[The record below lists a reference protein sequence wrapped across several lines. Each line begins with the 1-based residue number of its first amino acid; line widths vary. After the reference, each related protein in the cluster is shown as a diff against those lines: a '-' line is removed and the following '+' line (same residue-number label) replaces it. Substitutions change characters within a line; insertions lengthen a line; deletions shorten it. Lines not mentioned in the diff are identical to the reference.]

1 MLQQYG
7 NVPVSNCTGRRRA
20 LLVGINYKGQQGE
33 LRGCIN
39 DVHNIKRF
47 LMELHHFRECDMVI
61 LTDDQQDPR
70 SIPTRANM
78 IAAMRWLVNGAQPND
93 SYFFHFSGHG
103 GQVRDADGDE
113 SDGFDETILPLDYK
127 RAGQIVDDEI
137 NAIMVRPLPP
147 GCRLTAIF
155 DSCHSGTA
163 MDLPF
168 LYDERG
174 QLVKSS
180 PKKKVTQSLQ
190 QASKQYLSGNLMGAV
205 SALTSSLQS
214 MQSGGQATK
223 ITQETR
229 ASMGDVIMFSG
240 CMDSQTSAD
249 TSVQGYGATGAMS
262 YAFITTMRGN
272 PQQTY
277 TMLLGNLR
285 EILRGKYSQKP
296 QMSTGRPMDMNTW
309 FIM

>member
-1 MLQQYG
+1 
-7 NVPVSNCTGRRRA
+7 
-20 LLVGINYKGQQGE
+20 
-33 LRGCIN
+33 
-39 DVHNIKRF
+39 
-47 LMELHHFRECDMVI
+47 MVI
-61 LTDDQQDPR
+61 LTDDQHDPR

-78 IAAMRWLVNGAQPND
+78 IAGMRWLVNGAQPND

-103 GQVRDADGDE
+103 GQVRDTDGDE

-127 RAGQIVDDEI
+127 KAGQIVDDEI

-163 MDLPF
+163 MDLPY
-168 LYDERG
+168 LYNEMG
-174 QLVKSS
+174 QLVKSNT
-180 PKKKVTQSLQ
+180 KQKVSQSLQ
-190 QASKQYLSGNLMGAV
+190 QASQQYMSGNLMGAV
-205 SALTSSLQS
+205 AALTSSLQG
-214 MQSGGQATK
+214 MQNGGQASK

-262 YAFITTMRGN
+262 YAFITTMRQN

-285 EILRGKYSQKP
+285 GILHGKYSQKP
-296 QMSTGRPMDMNTW
+296 QMSTGRHMDMNTW

>member
-1 MLQQYG
+1 
-7 NVPVSNCTGRRRA
+7 
-20 LLVGINYKGQQGE
+20 
-33 LRGCIN
+33 
-39 DVHNIKRF
+39 
-47 LMELHHFRECDMVI
+47 
-61 LTDDQQDPR
+61 
-70 SIPTRANM
+70 
-78 IAAMRWLVNGAQPND
+78 
-93 SYFFHFSGHG
+93 
-103 GQVRDADGDE
+103 VRDTDGDE

-168 LYDERG
+168 LYNEMG
-174 QLVKSS
+174 QLVKSN
-180 PKKKVTQSLQ
+180 KKTKVAQSL
-190 QASKQYLSGNLMGAV
+190 ATAGKQYMSGNVLGAV
-205 SALTSSLQS
+205 AALTSSLKV
-214 MQSGGQATK
+214 MNNGGQATK
-223 ITQETR
+223 VTQETR
-229 ASMGDVIMFSG
+229 SSMGDVIMFSG

-249 TSVQGYGATGAMS
+249 TNVQGFGATGAMS
-262 YAFITTMRGN
+262 YAFISTMSQN
-272 PQQTY
+272 PRQSY

-285 EILRGKYSQKP
+285 GILAGKYSQKP